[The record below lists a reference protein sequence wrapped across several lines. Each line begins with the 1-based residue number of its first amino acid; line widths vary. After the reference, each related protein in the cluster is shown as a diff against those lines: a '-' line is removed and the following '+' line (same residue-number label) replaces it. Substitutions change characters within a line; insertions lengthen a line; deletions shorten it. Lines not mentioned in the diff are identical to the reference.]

1 MKPEHIR
8 RLVAQ
13 EAARIMAEEGRQD
26 YYGAKQKAA
35 IHLGLALKH
44 LPTNR
49 EIEAAL
55 GEHQRLFE
63 AHAQTGRLQRL
74 RRTALEIMNR
84 LSDLDIRATGAVL
97 GEVATAHARVE
108 LHVFV
113 EPPEKLLFR
122 LDDLG
127 LGVGYKEN
135 MRRYNW
141 RNGRSRDLPMFA
153 FELDGQR
160 VEATVFEHKDLREAP
175 MNTVDGLPVRR
186 ISKSTLERMMDTSSP
201 ELQEN

>member
-8 RLVAQ
+8 RLLAQ

-35 IHLGLALKH
+35 MHLGLALKH

-63 AHAQTGRLQRL
+63 AHAQAGRLQRL
-74 RRTALEIMNR
+74 RCTALEIMNR
-84 LSDLDIRATGAVL
+84 LGDLDIRATGAVL

-127 LGVGYKEN
+127 VDYEEN
-135 MRRYNW
+135 TRRYNW

-153 FELDGQR
+153 FDLDGQR
-160 VEATVFEHKDLREAP
+160 VEATVFAHKDLREAP
-175 MNTVDGLPVRR
+175 MDTVDGQPVRR
-186 ISKSTLERMMDTSSP
+186 VGKSALEKMMELDSP
-201 ELQEN
+201 APQTI